1 MLLAVLAVVIG
12 LILLV
17 WSADKFVDG
26 AASTA
31 YRLGMSPLLVGMV
44 IVGFGTSAPEIV
56 VSAFASA
63 QGNPGLAL
71 GNAIGS
77 NISNIA
83 LILGVTALICPIVV
97 HSSIVK
103 REIPILIGVSAVLWF
118 LAANQMLEL
127 LDGIILLVLFAG
139 IMGWSIYTA
148 TKKKEDPLSEE
159 FDESLDV
166 PKKSLR
172 YGIIWLIVG
181 FIFLVISSRMLVWG
195 AVSIAIALG
204 VSDLI
209 VGLTV
214 VAIGTSLP
222 ELASSIAATRKG
234 EHDIALGNVVGSNL
248 FNTLGVVGLAAVIK
262 PFEIESIALTRDF
275 PVMSGLTLL
284 LFLLCFGFKG
294 QGKIKRWEGGLLT
307 ATYIGY
313 TILVVVAA
321 IQHAG
326 A

>member
-148 TKKKEDPLSEE
+148 TKKKEDPLSDE

-294 QGKIKRWEGGLLT
+294 QGKIKHWEGGLLT

>member
-71 GNAIGS
+71 GNAVGS

-148 TKKKEDPLSEE
+148 TKKKEDPLSDE

-262 PFEIESIALTRDF
+262 PFEVESIALTRDF
-275 PVMSGLTLL
+275 PVMGGLTLL

-321 IQHAG
+321 IRHAG
-326 A
+326 V